1 MRFGITI
8 LPEHR
13 WSVAEPLWQRAEGY
27 GFDHTWTYDHLVWA
41 GLPDS
46 PWFGALPTL
55 TAAAMATSTIRLGT
69 FVSSP
74 NYRHPY
80 VFLRDLL
87 ALEDISGGRLIC
99 GLGTGGDLDAGI
111 LGEERPLKERV
122 DRFHEFVEV
131 LDRLFCEDHVSHE
144 GRHYRTV
151 DARTLPGPVQE
162 SRVPFV
168 IAANG
173 PRSLRLAAAHGQGWV
188 TFGKGGETMDEWWAG
203 IAELSAKLDEAEA
216 AAARAT
222 PLDRYLSLDGA
233 PRFSLESADLF
244 TEMVGRAGEL
254 GFTDVVTHW
263 PRPDGVYAGTE
274 AVLEEVAGLLPV
286 PQMTVR
292 PSPLLWRHPSRTLMP
307 RGLIDAAQ
315 VGQKSRGPVR

>member
-13 WSVAEPLWQRAEGY
+13 WSEAAPRWRAAEDH
-27 GFDHTWTYDHLVWA
+27 GFDHAWTYDHLVWA

-55 TAAAMATSTIRLGT
+55 TAAATVTSTIRLGT

-87 ALEDISGGRLIC
+87 ALEDISGGRLLC
-99 GLGTGGDLDAGI
+99 GLGTGGDLDSQI
-111 LGEERPLKERV
+111 LGDDHTVKERV

-131 LDRLFCEDHVSHE
+131 LDRLFLEDRVQHA
-144 GRHYRTV
+144 GAHYRVV
-151 DARTLPGPVQE
+151 DARTLPGPVQQP
-162 SRVPFV
+162 RVPFV
-168 IAANG
+168 VAANG
-173 PRSLRLAAAHGQGWV
+173 PRSLRLAARFGQGWV
-188 TFGKGGETMDEWWAG
+188 TYGKGGDTLPEWWTG
-203 IAELSAKLDEAEA
+203 IAELGDRLDEVES
-216 AAARAT
+216 RAGRST

-233 PRFSLESADLF
+233 PRFSLESAGLF
-244 TEMVGRAGEL
+244 VELVGRAQEL

-263 PRPDGVYAGTE
+263 PRQDGVYAGRE
-274 AVLEEVAGLLPV
+274 SVLEEVAGLLPSL
-286 PQMTVR
+286 R
-292 PSPLLWRHPSRTLMP
+292 
-307 RGLIDAAQ
+307 
-315 VGQKSRGPVR
+315 

>member
-1 MRFGITI
+1 MPRGPHAAYPRCMRCGITI
-8 LPEHR
+8 LPEYR
-13 WSVAEPLWQRAEGY
+13 WTEAEPLWQRAEEY
-27 GFDHTWTYDHLVWA
+27 GFDHAWTYDHLVWA

-87 ALEDISGGRLIC
+87 ALDDISRGRLIC
-99 GLGTGGDLDAGI
+99 GLGTGGDLDAAI
-111 LGEERPLKERV
+111 LGDERTLKERV

-131 LDRLFCEDHVSHE
+131 LDRLFLEDHLTHE
-144 GRHYRTV
+144 GRHYRTL
-151 DARTLPGPVQE
+151 DARTLPGSFQWP
-162 SRVPFV
+162 RVPFV

-188 TFGKGGETMDEWWAG
+188 TYGKGGQTLDEWWSG
-203 IAELSAKLDEAEA
+203 IAELSARLDEAEGA
-216 AAARAT
+216 VERQA

-233 PRFSLESADLF
+233 PRCSLESAELF
-244 TEMVGRAGEL
+244 TEMVGRAAGL

-263 PRPDGVYAGTE
+263 PRAEGVYAGSE
-274 AVLEEVAGLLPV
+274 AVLDEVAARLPGL
-286 PQMTVR
+286 R
-292 PSPLLWRHPSRTLMP
+292 
-307 RGLIDAAQ
+307 
-315 VGQKSRGPVR
+315 